1 VEEDR
6 EERERKIDGKG
17 ISLRVGRNKNNRSK
31 V

>member
-1 VEEDR
+1 VREDR

-17 ISLRVGRNKNNRSK
+17 VNLRELRSKNNRSG

>member
-1 VEEDR
+1 VVEDG

-17 ISLRVGRNKNNRSK
+17 ISLSEGRSKNNRSR